1 MTSKAISLP
10 FSIDEVG
17 GVSYALN
24 EAKIWQD
31 RVLIVVMTNLNER
44 VMNPTFGGNMGL
56 SLFQNIND
64 AMTLIQ
70 QSISLAFSRWL
81 APLTLVSVSGYVDP
95 IEARLVL
102 EVNYKLRD
110 TDNGQSVTI
119 KTAILSRAGDV
130 LLEVRND

>member
-1 MTSKAISLP
+1 MTSKAIALP
-10 FSIDEVG
+10 FSINEVG
-17 GVSYALN
+17 GVNYATT
-24 EAKIWQD
+24 EAEIWQD

-81 APLTLVSVSGYVDP
+81 TPLTLVSVSGYVDP